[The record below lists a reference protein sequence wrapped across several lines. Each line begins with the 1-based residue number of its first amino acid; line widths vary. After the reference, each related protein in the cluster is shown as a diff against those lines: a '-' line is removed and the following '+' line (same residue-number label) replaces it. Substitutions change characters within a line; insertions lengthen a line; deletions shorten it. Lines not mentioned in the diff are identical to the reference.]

1 MLVSLI
7 FLRMSNM
14 NQHIPLNISPKD
26 LKKILEDESSEKPF
40 IVDVREDSEIAIA
53 SFAFSVL
60 HLPLS
65 KAANWSAKIEEL
77 LPKGQPIV
85 VVCHAGV
92 RSLNFGIWLLE
103 QGIAKH
109 VWNLVGGIDAWSKDV
124 DSSVPRY

>member
-1 MLVSLI
+1 
-7 FLRMSNM
+7 M
-14 NQHIPLNISPKD
+14 NQHIPFNISPKE
-26 LKKILEDESSEKPF
+26 LNKILEDDSSEKPF
-40 IVDVREDSEIAIA
+40 IIDVREDDELAIA

-65 KAANWSAKIEEL
+65 KAANWSGKIGEL
-77 LPKGQPIV
+77 LPKDKPIV

-103 QGIAKH
+103 KGKTQR

-124 DSSVPRY
+124 DQSIPRY

>member
-1 MLVSLI
+1 
-7 FLRMSNM
+7 M
-14 NQHIPLNISPKD
+14 NTQVPLNISPHE
-26 LKKILEDESSEKPF
+26 LNKILDDDSSEKPF
-40 IVDVREDSEIAIA
+40 IIDVREDNEIAIA

-65 KAANWSAKIEEL
+65 KAADWSGNIEEL
-77 LPKGQPIV
+77 LPNDQPIV

-103 QGIAKH
+103 KGITKS

-124 DSSVPRY
+124 DQSVPRY